1 MKQKNTLL
9 LTGLLAFAA
18 LAPMS
23 AQAHGPKHNDGIRLA
38 TDIVNLVGASV
49 RLLNPYPIVVTP
61 APVVVQ
67 TPVVTTTT
75 PVVVQTPVVTTATPV
90 IVQPAPVVIQE
101 PIVIDPVYVPRR
113 PRYVPP
119 RPRFEPMPGPR
130 FERPH
135 RGPHHDRPMPP
146 RGGRG
151 GRGGR
156 GDW

>member
-23 AQAHGPKHNDGIRLA
+23 AQAHGPKHNDGVRLA

-49 RLLNPYPIVVTP
+49 RLLNPYSVVVT
-61 APVVVQ
+61 
-67 TPVVTTTT
+67 
-75 PVVVQTPVVTTATPV
+75 
-90 IVQPAPVVIQE
+90 PAPVVIQE

-113 PRYVPP
+113 PRYVPRRP
-119 RPRFEPMPGPR
+119 WYVPRRPRYVPRRPRFEPMPGPR

-135 RGPHHDRPMPP
+135 RGPHHGRPMPP

-151 GRGGR
+151 GRG
-156 GDW
+156 DW

>member
-23 AQAHGPKHNDGIRLA
+23 AQAHGPKHNDGVRLA
-38 TDIVNLVGASV
+38 ADIVNLVGASV
-49 RLLNPYPIVVTP
+49 RLLNPYPVVIVP
-61 APVVVQ
+61 APVIEQ
-67 TPVVTTTT
+67 T
-75 PVVVQTPVVTTATPV
+75 
-90 IVQPAPVVIQE
+90 PVVIQE
-101 PIVIDPVYVPRR
+101 PIIVDPIYVPRR
-113 PRYVPP
+113 PPIRKLPLYRWPH

-135 RGPHHDRPMPP
+135 RRPHHGRPMPP

-151 GRGGR
+151 GRG
-156 GDW
+156 DW

>member
-9 LTGLLAFAA
+9 LTGVLAFAA

-23 AQAHGPKHNDGIRLA
+23 AQAHGPKHNDGVRLA

-49 RLLNPYPIVVTP
+49 RLLNPYPVVVT
-61 APVVVQ
+61 
-67 TPVVTTTT
+67 
-75 PVVVQTPVVTTATPV
+75 
-90 IVQPAPVVIQE
+90 PAPVVIQE

-113 PRYVPP
+113 PWYVPRRPWYVPRRPRYVPR

-135 RGPHHDRPMPP
+135 RGPHHDRLMPP

-151 GRGGR
+151 GRG
-156 GDW
+156 DW

>member
-9 LTGLLAFAA
+9 LTGLLAFAT

-23 AQAHGPKHNDGIRLA
+23 AQAHGPKHNDGVRLA

-49 RLLNPYPIVVTP
+49 RLLNPYPVVVTP
-61 APVVVQ
+61 A
-67 TPVVTTTT
+67 
-75 PVVVQTPVVTTATPV
+75 PV

-151 GRGGR
+151 GRG
-156 GDW
+156 DW

>member
-23 AQAHGPKHNDGIRLA
+23 AQAHGPKHNDGVRLA

-49 RLLNPYPIVVTP
+49 RLLNPYPIVITP

-75 PVVVQTPVVTTATPV
+75 PV

-101 PIVIDPVYVPRR
+101 PIIVDPIYVPRR
-113 PRYVPP
+113 PPIRKLPLYRWPR

-135 RGPHHDRPMPP
+135 RRPHHGRPMPP

-151 GRGGR
+151 GRG
-156 GDW
+156 DW